1 MNRRDRTDQKEHKA
15 VRFCFG
21 KESDLKRKGAKKVD
35 RGILKLVGTEIR
47 YSFLRGCDGHWME
60 IIYTIVPDRPEHIED
75 QIQTI
80 ENAEKEFYSIF
91 KIGNETAAAKRF
103 FSSDL
108 ITHND
113 EIDNYKK
120 RQNTDFFMSVTEQPP
135 ASGVKLALLG
145 MCLSNITN
153 KLRDDNIICF
163 DTTSGIRH
171 IFAEHLLDSS
181 ADEHSDSEKQTERIF
196 EYLQKK
202 LVALKAS
209 IENSVLRTW
218 IYAPHVDA
226 DYPGIVKARR
236 ALFDRINLT
245 KDTHYIA
252 STGIQGGTG
261 GRFSRVSMDAYAV
274 TGIPEKN
281 IRYIHAPEYLCPT
294 HNYGV
299 TFERATAVELGQ
311 TNFLFISGTASIDK
325 NGDVVHPGDVEK
337 QTLRTLQNISALL
350 DSAGFAKEDLSSF
363 IVYLRDIA
371 DYGFTRPLIDQ
382 YLANLPTAY
391 VKAPVCRPGWLIE
404 IEATAARSI

>member
-1 MNRRDRTDQKEHKA
+1 MD
-15 VRFCFG
+15 
-21 KESDLKRKGAKKVD
+21 S
-35 RGILKLVGTEIR
+35 GIIKLIGTELR
-47 YSFLRGCDGHWME
+47 YSFLKDCDNHWMQV
-60 IIYTIVPDRPEHIED
+60 IYTIVPEKPEHIAE

-80 ENAEKEFYSIF
+80 ENAEKEFYSLF
-91 KIGNETAAAKRF
+91 NIGHETAAAKRF

-108 ITHND
+108 ITHKS

-135 ASGVKLALLG
+135 ASGVKLSLLG

-171 IFAEHLLDSS
+171 IFAEHLIDSV
-181 ADEHSDSEKQTERIF
+181 ADEHSDSEKQTEKIF
-196 EYLQKK
+196 GYLQKK
-202 LVALKAS
+202 LLEFNAT

-226 DYPGIVKARR
+226 DYPGIVKARKD
-236 ALFDRINLT
+236 LFDRINLT
-245 KDTHYIA
+245 KETHYIA

-261 GRFSRVSMDAYAV
+261 GRFTRVSMDAYAV
-274 TGIPEKN
+274 IGIPGDN

-299 TFERATAVELGQ
+299 TFERATAVKLGQ
-311 TNFLFISGTASIDK
+311 TDFLFISGTASIDK
-325 NGDVVHPGDVEK
+325 NGDVVHPGNIEK

-350 DSAGFAKEDLSSF
+350 DSAGFAKEELSSF

-371 DYGFTRPLIDQ
+371 DYGFTKPLIDQ
-382 YLANLPTAY
+382 YLENLPAVY

-404 IEATAARSI
+404 IEATAAKFID

>member
-1 MNRRDRTDQKEHKA
+1 
-15 VRFCFG
+15 
-21 KESDLKRKGAKKVD
+21 VD
-35 RGILKLVGTEIR
+35 TGFLKLTGTEIR
-47 YSFLRGCDGHWME
+47 YSFLRDHESNW
-60 IIYTIVPDRPEHIED
+60 IQVIYTIIPEKPEHIAD

-80 ENAEKEFYSIF
+80 ENAEKEFYSMF

-108 ITHND
+108 ITQNP
-113 EIDNYKK
+113 EIANYKK
-120 RQNTDFFMSVTEQPP
+120 RQHTDFFMSVTEQPP
-135 ASGVKLALLG
+135 ASGVKLSLLG

-153 KLRDDNIICF
+153 RLRDENIICF

-171 IFAEHLLDSS
+171 IFAEHLIDSD
-181 ADEHSDSEKQTERIF
+181 ADEHSDSEKQTELIF
-196 EYLQKK
+196 GYLQKK
-202 LVALKAS
+202 LSEYEAT

-226 DYPGIVKARR
+226 DYPGIVKARNE
-236 ALFDRINLT
+236 LFERINLT

-261 GRFSRVSMDAYAV
+261 DRFSRVSMDAYAV

-294 HNYGV
+294 VNYGV
-299 TFERATAVELGQ
+299 AFERATAVVLGQ
-311 TNFLFISGTASIDK
+311 TDFLFISGTASIDK
-325 NGDVVHPGDVEK
+325 NGDIVHPGNIEK

-350 DSAGFAKEDLSSF
+350 DSAGFAREDLSSF

-382 YLANLPTAY
+382 YLENLPAVY

-404 IEATAARSI
+404 IEATAAKFIV

>member
-1 MNRRDRTDQKEHKA
+1 MDT
-15 VRFCFG
+15 G
-21 KESDLKRKGAKKVD
+21 L
-35 RGILKLVGTEIR
+35 LKLIGTEIR
-47 YSFLRGCDGHWME
+47 YSFLRDNENNW
-60 IIYTIVPDRPEHIED
+60 IQVVYTIIPERPEHIAD
-75 QIQTI
+75 QIRTI
-80 ENAEKEFYSIF
+80 ENAEKEFYSMF

-108 ITHND
+108 ITHNS
-113 EIDNYKK
+113 EIDNFKK

-135 ASGVKLALLG
+135 ASGVKLSLLG
-145 MCLSNITN
+145 MCLNNITN
-153 KLRDDNIICF
+153 RFRDENIICF

-171 IFAEHLLDSS
+171 IFAEHLIDSG

-196 EYLQKK
+196 GYLQKK
-202 LVALKAS
+202 LLESNAT

-226 DYPGIVKARR
+226 DYPGIVKARKE
-236 ALFDRINLT
+236 LFERINLT

-274 TGIPEKN
+274 IGIPENN

-294 HNYGV
+294 HDYGV

-311 TNFLFISGTASIDK
+311 TDFLFISGTASIDK
-325 NGDVVHPGDVEK
+325 NGDIVHPGDIEK

-350 DSAGFAKEDLSSF
+350 AAAKFAREDLSSF

-371 DYGFTRPLIDQ
+371 DYVFTRPLIDQ
-382 YLANLPTAY
+382 YLENLPAVY

-404 IEATAARSI
+404 IEATAAKFIA

>member
-1 MNRRDRTDQKEHKA
+1 VRLVERRET
-15 VRFCFG
+15 
-21 KESDLKRKGAKKVD
+21 VD
-35 RGILKLVGTEIR
+35 TGVIKLIGTEIR
-47 YSFLRGCDGHWME
+47 YSFLRDHESNW
-60 IIYTIVPDRPEHIED
+60 IQVIYTIVPERPEHIAD

-80 ENAEKEFYSIF
+80 EDAEKEFYSMF
-91 KIGNETAAAKRF
+91 KIGNEAAAAKRF

-108 ITHND
+108 ITHNC

-135 ASGVKLALLG
+135 ASGVKLSLLG

-153 KLRDDNIICF
+153 KLRDDKIICF

-171 IFAEHLLDSS
+171 IFAEHLIDSG

-196 EYLQKK
+196 GYLQKK
-202 LVALKAS
+202 LLEFSAT

-226 DYPGIVKARR
+226 DYPGIVKARKE
-236 ALFDRINLT
+236 LFERINLT

-261 GRFSRVSMDAYAV
+261 DRFSRVSMDAYAV
-274 TGIPEKN
+274 IGIPEKN

-294 HNYGV
+294 VNYGV

-311 TNFLFISGTASIDK
+311 TDFLFISGTASIDK
-325 NGDVVHPGDVEK
+325 NGDIVHPGNIEK

-350 DSAGFAKEDLSSF
+350 NSAGFAREDLSSF

-371 DYGFTRPLIDQ
+371 DYGFTKPLIDQ
-382 YLANLPTAY
+382 YLENLPAVY
-391 VKAPVCRPGWLIE
+391 VRAPVCRPGWLIE
-404 IEATAARSI
+404 IEATAAKSID

>member
-1 MNRRDRTDQKEHKA
+1 MDTGVIKLKE
-15 VRFCFG
+15 
-21 KESDLKRKGAKKVD
+21 
-35 RGILKLVGTEIR
+35 TEIR
-47 YSFLRGCDGHWME
+47 YSFLRNHDNHWMQV
-60 IIYTIVPDRPEHIED
+60 IYTIVPEKPEHIAE
-75 QIQTI
+75 QIKTI

-91 KIGNETAAAKRF
+91 KIGDETAAAKRF

-113 EIDNYKK
+113 EIDKYKK
-120 RQNTDFFMSVTEQPP
+120 RQNTDFFMSITEQPP
-135 ASGVKLALLG
+135 ASGVKLSLLG

-171 IFAEHLLDSS
+171 IYAEHLTDSA

-196 EYLQKK
+196 GYLQKK
-202 LVALKAS
+202 LLELDAT

-226 DYPGIVKARR
+226 DYHGIVKARKD
-236 ALFDRINLT
+236 LFERINLT
-245 KDTHYIA
+245 KETHYIA

-261 GRFSRVSMDAYAV
+261 CRFARVSMDAYAAI
-274 TGIPEKN
+274 GIPGEN

-299 TFERATAVELGQ
+299 TFERATAVKLGQ
-311 TNFLFISGTASIDK
+311 TDFLFVSGTASIDK
-325 NGDVVHPGDVEK
+325 NGDVVHPGDIEK

-350 DSAGFAKEDLSSF
+350 DSSGFAKEDLSSF

-371 DYGFTRPLIDQ
+371 DYGFTRPIIDQ
-382 YLANLPTAY
+382 YLKHLPTVY

-404 IEATAARSI
+404 IEATAAKLVD